1 MSKAKPVYDAISD
14 IKDEYINDA
23 MQQSAPKKNGNFRYV
38 LEAVACVVIVCGF
51 VALSFVLRSVSGP
64 VNTGV
69 GTEETTEQ
77 ETTELMT
84 EQETTERMTEQEET
98 EQITGTEEDPVIVT
112 DTEYVTENSDIPD
125 NTAAVTDDLP
135 GTEESDNGI
144 ETYKMP
150 EDDGPS
156 LFDMLDIKP
165 LDTLLPTILH
175 GRLQYTDQTLNWL
188 NGEEGEDA
196 PLFFEGVLVLD
207 TQKALASMPDELR
220 DQLKDRYPE
229 IDPAHSYPTLTIRVY
244 NKENAEKDLHYID
257 LQEKRDYDFKYL
269 QAGEEPFDSY
279 IDKALFKPDQLWVG
293 AVKSRIT
300 DKGFHMYIECG
311 DHIVEYK
318 YTWDDRNYVRSLEPI
333 DGNLCIMITSSRY
346 ISSRIDRSKIEE
358 DPSPVKELRRKVIEL
373 DTVLDIIRKR
383 PYNHYYSSI
392 ESAIISNRNPD
403 KYNESSPYMQWDY
416 IVHGTEKL
424 LQDYIRSDDV
434 VEYVRVSARYRAVFY
449 YKEMPDG
456 EIYCSLI
463 YRESTGGAAFDELT
477 VENVCSN
484 AVPLAEFEQATGIKF
499 DFRYDQAKI
508 AEYLDIIYSHPETTK
523 TTHRLGDTS
532 LEDKDQAA
540 QKRLEELGVD
550 EYYYVG
556 DQYGHSTEYT
566 LRCVNTSY
574 IMYRSRSYPM
584 EYELYGNNKSTLTN
598 IMMRGEELK
607 ICGISSESSFDEFEE
622 VFTSLGFEVTRA
634 GVNITASACEGGL
647 TVRLVKQ
654 YENNGETVPS
664 KLYFTMQTIT
674 RGVIIF

>member
-69 GTEETTEQ
+69 GAEET
-77 ETTELMT
+77 T

-144 ETYKMP
+144 VTYKMP

-188 NGEEGEDA
+188 NGEEGENA
-196 PLFFEGVLVLD
+196 PLFFEGVLVFD
-207 TQKALASMPDELR
+207 TQKALASMPDEIR
-220 DQLKDRYPE
+220 DKSKDRYPE
-229 IDPAHSYPTLTIRVY
+229 IDPAHGYPTLTIRVY

-279 IDKALFKPDQLWVG
+279 IDKALFKPEQLWVG

-300 DKGFHMYIECG
+300 DKGFHIYIECG
-311 DHIVEYK
+311 EHIVEYK
-318 YTWDDRNYVRSLEPI
+318 YTWDDRIYVVSLEPM

-358 DPSPVKELRRKVIEL
+358 DPAPVKELRRKVIEL

-392 ESAIISNRNPD
+392 ESAIISDRDPD
-403 KYNESSPYMQWDY
+403 KYNESLPYVQWDY
-416 IVHGTEKL
+416 IVHGTEEL

-434 VEYVRVSARYRAVFY
+434 VEYVRVSARYGAVFY

-499 DFRYDQAKI
+499 DFRYDQAQI
-508 AEYLDIIYSHPETTK
+508 AKYLDIIYSHPETTE
-523 TTHRLGDTS
+523 TTHRVGDTA
-532 LEDKDQAA
+532 DQKGNEEAHD
-540 QKRLEELGVD
+540 RLTELGVEEVD
-550 EYYYVG
+550 YTYDKYG
-556 DQYGHSTEYT
+556 LMYSKLFTLQTAFIGYQY
-566 LRCVNTSY
+566 
-574 IMYRSRSYPM
+574 RSYPL